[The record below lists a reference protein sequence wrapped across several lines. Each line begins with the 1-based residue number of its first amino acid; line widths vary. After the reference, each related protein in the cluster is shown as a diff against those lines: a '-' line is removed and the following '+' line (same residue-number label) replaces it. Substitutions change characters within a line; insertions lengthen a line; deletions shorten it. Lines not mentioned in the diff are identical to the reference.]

1 MQFLRHEA
9 DLQRLQPLRK
19 MRVMAHVTEE
29 RARLSWPIEAM
40 RNHHDTEDVVQE
52 GFCRLTKSG
61 KRFANLHQALA

>member
-1 MQFLRHEA
+1 
-9 DLQRLQPLRK
+9 
-19 MRVMAHVTEE
+19 MAHVTEG

-61 KRFANLHQALA
+61 KRFANLYQALA